1 MDAPTH
7 DCIVCLPLQLLRT
20 KQSFWAWEK
29 FIKKLKFVLNLCS
42 ELCIHFKEPKF
53 TKNAFSSFIF
63 TDGLFHD
70 YRSIFITIA
79 QGGASAKCYCA
90 SNYFQIVFWGIFNL
104 CLLENELFAG
114 SLHIS
119 INEKCH
125 SYESFLEWKRF
136 FMRQTQRKKISYK
149 IVAHAMNPQDT
160 HPRTSSKNARNWYHL
175 SPPY

>member
-1 MDAPTH
+1 M
-7 DCIVCLPLQLLRT
+7 R
-20 KQSFWAWEK
+20 SF
-29 FIKKLKFVLNLCS
+29 
-42 ELCIHFKEPKF
+42 
-53 TKNAFSSFIF
+53 SFIF
-63 TDGLFHD
+63 TDRLFHD

-104 CLLENELFAG
+104 CLLENGLFAG

-125 SYESFLEWKRF
+125 SYESFLGEWKRF
-136 FMRQTQRKKISYK
+136 FMRQTQRKKMSYK

-160 HPRTSSKNARNWYHL
+160 HAPVQKTRGTGTTWARHLNHENTKWRSFTAIWTQLRMNRMQKWASKRLKSPQL
-175 SPPY
+175 SKG